1 MQLVERKQTTNP
13 TQRATRHGCFATAA
27 DFHPQASLAHFACGE
42 MTVHSLGLGKT
53 SWPWQLH

>member
-42 MTVHSLGLGKT
+42 MTEIGRASCRERV
-53 SWPWQLH
+53 